1 LTAEMLFEEA
11 SKMREP
17 PSLATMYNTLSLF
30 TEAGLLRPVSV
41 DGSKTYHDTNVTAH
55 QHFYAEDSHKLLEIS
70 DPHILMDK
78 LPVAPGGYEI
88 SRVDL
93 VIRIRRKRAS

>member
-1 LTAEMLFEEA
+1 MTAEMLFEEA
-11 SKMREP
+11 SKTKEP
-17 PSLATMYNTLSLF
+17 PSLATVYNTLSLF

-41 DGSKTYHDTNVTAH
+41 DGSKTYYDTNVTAH
-55 QHFYAEDSHKLLEIS
+55 QHFYAEDSHELLDIS
-70 DPHILMDK
+70 DPHILIDK
-78 LPVAPGGYEI
+78 LPVAPRGYEI